1 MAYQHRFLNG
11 QACELILGKIV
22 CVGRN
27 YAEHAKELNNPIPSE
42 PMLFIKPATAASE
55 LESPFEIPTALGSV
69 HFETEMS
76 VLIGTTLCK
85 ADDALVKAAIVGIGV
100 GLDLTLRDLQ
110 DGLKAKGH
118 PWEKAKS
125 FDGACPLSAFVT
137 PDQVDD
143 LQDVK
148 MRLVVNGE
156 VKQDGNSAYM
166 LNKILPL
173 ISYISQFFTLEPG
186 DVVMT
191 GTPAGVGPIQQGDS
205 IIAELS
211 GLLSVHTSVMVK

>member
-11 QACELILGKIV
+11 QACELTLGKIV

-27 YAEHAKELNNPIPSE
+27 YADHAKELNNPIPSE

-55 LESPFEIPTALGSV
+55 LESAFGIPTEFGSV

-76 VLIGTTLCK
+76 VLIGATLCK
-85 ADDALVKAAIVGIGV
+85 ADEAMANEAIIGIGV

-125 FDGACPLSAFVT
+125 FDGACPLSVFVT

-143 LQDVK
+143 LQDVQI
-148 MRLVVNGE
+148 RLVVNGE

-166 LNKILPL
+166 LNKVLPL

-191 GTPAGVGPIQQGDS
+191 GTPAGVGPIAQGDS
-205 IIAELS
+205 IFVEVS
-211 GLLSVHTSVMVK
+211 GWLSVHPSVMGK

>member
-11 QACELILGKIV
+11 QACELALGKIV

-27 YAEHAKELNNPIPSE
+27 YADHAKELNNPIPSE

-55 LESPFEIPTALGSV
+55 LESAFGIPTELGSV

-76 VLIGTTLCK
+76 ILIGTSLCK
-85 ADDALVKAAIVGIGV
+85 ADEALASEAIIGVGV

-125 FDGACPLSAFVT
+125 FDGACPLSVFVT
-137 PDQVDD
+137 PDKIDD
-143 LQDVK
+143 LQNVH
-148 MRLVVNGE
+148 MRLVVNGT

-166 LNKILPL
+166 LNKVVPL

-191 GTPAGVGPIQQGDS
+191 GTPAGVGPIKEGDS
-205 IIAELS
+205 ILIELVDV
-211 GLLSVHTSVMVK
+211 LCVETSVLAE

>member
-11 QACELILGKIV
+11 QACDLALGKIV

-27 YAEHAKELNNPIPSE
+27 YADHAKELNNPIPSE
-42 PMLFIKPATAASE
+42 PMLFIKPATAATE
-55 LESPFEIPTALGSV
+55 LESSFEIPTELGSV

-85 ADDALVKAAIVGIGV
+85 ATEALAKEAIVGVGV

-118 PWEKAKS
+118 PWEKSKS
-125 FDGACPLSAFVT
+125 FDGACPLSVFVT
-137 PDQVDD
+137 PDHVDD
-143 LQDVK
+143 LQDVQI
-148 MRLVVNGE
+148 RLLVNGD
-156 VKQDGNSAYM
+156 VRQDGNSAYM
-166 LNKILPL
+166 LNKVLPL

-191 GTPAGVGPIQQGDS
+191 GTPAGVGPITQGDN
-205 IIAELS
+205 ILVEL
-211 GLLSVHTSVMVK
+211 GDLLSVNTAVLAE